1 MSDWT
6 QGPARWVAAV
16 VLGTASVI
24 GMTWSLA
31 ARRPVE
37 RPPAP
42 APVAATIDD
51 PRDIPRDDPAP
62 GASNLA
68 LAGRIDINTAP
79 AAELELLPG
88 IGPTL
93 AARIVADRAEHG
105 RFTTLDALE
114 RVRGIGPKTVDSLRD
129 MATVGE

>member
-42 APVAATIDD
+42 APVAATIDA

-62 GASNLA
+62 GAPNLA

-105 RFTTLDALE
+105 RFTTLDAPE